1 MVDGVLLDT
10 NFLSLWHSGSCEA
23 PEPGAYYASTT
34 TLQELY
40 SMQAPQGWGYR
51 YLLPSLA
58 RDHLWGLPDVN
69 HLVELYRGRILKGQ
83 AGMARTDKL
92 LINFPASLAGHGF
105 AAYLEKSHQAVAN
118 VQNARA
124 FGLIE
129 GMASVAIDRNIG
141 RIVGVRA
148 RFLSDVEVAPLPLTM
163 SEITIAVDLLQEVL
177 RARINLKQHRR
188 NSFNDLLILATALR
202 WGLRLKTG
210 DRLLLELALRAG
222 MIQTDDASGVASLIP
237 PAATAGTPPSYES
250 KRYINSRWRARRPA
264 GRPRS

>member
-1 MVDGVLLDT
+1 
-10 NFLSLWHSGSCEA
+10 
-23 PEPGAYYASTT
+23 
-34 TLQELY
+34 
-40 SMQAPQGWGYR
+40 
-51 YLLPSLA
+51 
-58 RDHLWGLPDVN
+58 
-69 HLVELYRGRILKGQ
+69 
-83 AGMARTDKL
+83 
-92 LINFPASLAGHGF
+92 
-105 AAYLEKSHQAVAN
+105 
-118 VQNARA
+118 
-124 FGLIE
+124 
-129 GMASVAIDRNIG
+129 MASVAIDRNIG

-177 RARINLKQHRR
+177 RARINLEQHRR